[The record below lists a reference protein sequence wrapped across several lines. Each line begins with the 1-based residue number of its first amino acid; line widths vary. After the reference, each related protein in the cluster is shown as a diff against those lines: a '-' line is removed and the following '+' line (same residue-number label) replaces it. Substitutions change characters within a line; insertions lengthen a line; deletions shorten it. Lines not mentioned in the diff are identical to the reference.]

1 MPVAPTESHN
11 SPIPVGDLRA
21 RQGAAAAGTGAVV
34 GNECTC
40 GRSRGRS
47 IVRMVG
53 GKRKDAPV
61 CSCDGTPAPP
71 PRCCAGAMRKKT
83 TTAGF
88 ENLKILKSAAFFF
101 LCAES
106 PRQDGMSIAQVAFA
120 LFEFVRKR
128 LLHQSSVLG
137 CISLAAVG
145 ASAVF
150 LPPLGVGCCCC
161 LLSFDCCCPGLP
173 AVLPGS

>member
-1 MPVAPTESHN
+1 MKHAVAPTESHN

-53 GKRKDAPV
+53 GKREDAPV

-88 ENLKILKSAAFFF
+88 QNLKILKTLTKSFFQAG
-101 LCAES
+101 L
-106 PRQDGMSIAQVAFA
+106 PRQGGMSIAQVAFA
-120 LFEFVRKR
+120 CQLFHCKEPNNPSCCIIWRVNVEPRAI
-128 LLHQSSVLG
+128 HQRALNRVQ
-137 CISLAAVG
+137 A
-145 ASAVF
+145 
-150 LPPLGVGCCCC
+150 
-161 LLSFDCCCPGLP
+161 
-173 AVLPGS
+173 